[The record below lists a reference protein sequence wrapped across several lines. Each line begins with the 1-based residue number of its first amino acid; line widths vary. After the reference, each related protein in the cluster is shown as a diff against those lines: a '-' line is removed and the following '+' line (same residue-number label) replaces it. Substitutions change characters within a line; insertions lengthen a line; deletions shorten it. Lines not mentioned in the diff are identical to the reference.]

1 MRAAGR
7 HLGLVLSVAIWTCA
21 PAHAER
27 RIALVVGIDAYQNV
41 AALRKGVNDARG
53 IAARLQRLNFEVI
66 KVENA
71 SRRAIDAAVGDFANR
86 IHAGDV
92 AFFFFAGHG
101 IEIGGSNYLLPADTP
116 SPREGQD
123 NLILDAAVSADS
135 IIAKMQ
141 SHKPLLSML
150 VLDAC
155 RDNPFKPTDT
165 QSQSTRGLSIPG
177 LPGGPSTRALASSRG
192 LTQTTTPEGVFVI
205 YSAGVGQTALD
216 RLSDADSD
224 PNSVFTRTLLPNLGR
239 PGLTIQDMA
248 KRTQSEVR
256 RLASTVAHQQMPAY
270 YDQVLGVYVMTPG
283 EASAETGKPDNATD
297 VEAAYW
303 TTISESRNGTD
314 FEGYLNKYPQGRFA
328 ERARARLKELSGPT
342 AGEAASVPTGQADL
356 TGEWSGIATSG
367 SARYRYHWRLR
378 QTGTQVDGTIHLA
391 SQDGTS
397 YAFYAMQGVVD
408 RDRLIFAG
416 SHFIENVSARGSYW
430 CLASGALQISR
441 DGRRLDGRWGPNNVT
456 GGCGPTTGGA
466 VALERTNLSARK

>member
-1 MRAAGR
+1 MCIACRY
-7 HLGLVLSVAIWTCA
+7 LGLVLSVAIWLCA

-27 RIALVVGIDAYQNV
+27 RVALVVGIDAYQNV
-41 AALRKGVNDARG
+41 PALQKGVNDARG
-53 IAARLQRLNFEVI
+53 VAARLEQLKFEVI
-66 KVENA
+66 RVENA
-71 SRRAIDAAVGDFANR
+71 SRRAIDQAVGDFANR
-86 IHAGDV
+86 IQAGDV

-116 SPREGQD
+116 SPRDGKD
-123 NLILDAAVSADS
+123 SLILDAAVSADS

-141 SHKPLLSML
+141 GHKPLLSML

-155 RDNPFKPTDT
+155 RDNPFKPTGT
-165 QSQSTRGLSIPG
+165 QSQSTRGLSAAF
-177 LPGGPSTRALASSRG
+177 LPGGPSARSLANSRG

-216 RLSDADSD
+216 RLSDADTD

-239 PGLTIQDMA
+239 PGLSIQDMA

-283 EASAETGKPDNATD
+283 EASAGTGKPDSASD
-297 VEAAYW
+297 VEGAYW
-303 TTISESRNGTD
+303 ATISESRNGTD
-314 FEGYLNKYPQGRFA
+314 FEGYLNKYPQGRFT
-328 ERARARLKELSGPT
+328 EFARARLKALSAPP
-342 AGEAASVPTGQADL
+342 AGEAAPVPAGQTDV

-367 SARYRYHWRLR
+367 SARYRYNWRLR
-378 QTGTQVDGTIHLA
+378 QSGTQVEGTIHLA

-397 YAFYAMQGVVD
+397 YAFYSMQGVVE

-416 SHFIENVSARGSYW
+416 SHFIENVSTRGSYW
-430 CLASGALQISR
+430 CLASGTLKIGR
-441 DGRRLDGRWGPNNVT
+441 DGRHLEGRWGPNNVT
-456 GGCGPTTGGA
+456 GGCEPNTGGA
-466 VALERTNLSARK
+466 VVLDRVDLTGRR